1 MPPLADDY
9 NFVPLRIRMLLLYIL
24 NGFDMAFTIFLLG
37 TGKFRE
43 INPIMALVMKNALA
57 TLFLKLILPALLML
71 YLDSCV
77 KTAELWHI
85 KLSSKALEIL
95 IGLYGAVGVMHLY
108 LYFISR

>member
-1 MPPLADDY
+1 MPPFADNCDY
-9 NFVPLRIRMLLLYIL
+9 VPLRIRMLLLYIL
-24 NGFDMAFTIFLLG
+24 NSFDMAFTIFLLG

-43 INPIMALVMKNALA
+43 INPLMALVMQNDLA

-77 KTAELWHI
+77 KTAKLWHVRF
-85 KLSSKALEIL
+85 SSKALEIL